1 MLSEEITELSSQLEE
16 CAKREEADDAAIY
29 HLQKAQATVNER
41 YAKLEKANIEL
52 HKSLDETMKPVTGSG
67 FWCHLVCST
76 HNVRSTCF

>member
-41 YAKLEKANIEL
+41 YSKLEKENIEL
-52 HKSLDETMKPVTGSG
+52 HKSLDETMKPVLG
-67 FWCHLVCST
+67 FGVTLYVVIMCA
-76 HNVRSTCF
+76 